1 MSDLERLT
9 GPDSRLG
16 LGWVP
21 IATGIVMVVAL
32 FITWPRD
39 PVLPDTSGLGLANE
53 QHRAV
58 VTRVI
63 EGPCSYNAQDECRTV
78 VFNLSEGPRE
88 GTDFVQEFSRS
99 PSTPEL
105 AEGHAVVL
113 TYLPGAGSAFEYQ
126 YADQDRRAVLIAVLV
141 VFALAVAALGRL
153 RGLAALAGLVLSVVV
168 VVGYIVPAIAAGSG
182 AVLISIIGSFTV
194 ALLALYLAHGFRH
207 LTHVAF
213 ISTGLALLVTF
224 GLASLVLE
232 LAKFSG
238 FASEESLYLAIAG
251 NIDIRGLL
259 LAGVVLGALGALD
272 DVTVTQ
278 ASAVWELRKAQPH
291 MGVQELTQA
300 GLRIGR
306 DHIAS
311 TVNTLLLAY
320 AGAAMPLLLLFSLSG
335 LRLGDVANS
344 EVVAVE
350 IVRTLVGSI
359 GLVLSVPL
367 TTYLAAVIATRTELV
382 E

>member
-16 LGWVP
+16 LGWIP
-21 IATGIVMVVAL
+21 IVTAVVMVVAL
-32 FITWPRD
+32 VFTWPRD

-63 EGPCSYNAQDECRTV
+63 DGPCSYNSDDLCRTV
-78 VFNLSEGPRE
+78 VFTLEEGPRE
-88 GTDFVQEFSRS
+88 GADFVQEFSAS
-99 PSTPEL
+99 PSNPDL
-105 AEGHAVVL
+105 QVDQGVVL
-113 TYLPGAGSAFEYQ
+113 TYLPGADPEFEYQ
-126 YADQDRRAVLIAVLV
+126 YADQDRRTVLV
-141 VFALAVAALGRL
+141 AVFVAFAVAVTALGRL

-168 VVGYIVPAIAAGSG
+168 VVAYIVPAIASGSS

-194 ALLALYLAHGFRH
+194 ALLALYLAHGWRQ

-213 ISTGLALLVTF
+213 ASTGLALLVTF

-278 ASAVWELRKAQPH
+278 ASAVWELRRAQPH
-291 MGVQELTQA
+291 MGVHDLAQA

-367 TTYLAAVIATRTELV
+367 TTYLAAVIATRTEAT